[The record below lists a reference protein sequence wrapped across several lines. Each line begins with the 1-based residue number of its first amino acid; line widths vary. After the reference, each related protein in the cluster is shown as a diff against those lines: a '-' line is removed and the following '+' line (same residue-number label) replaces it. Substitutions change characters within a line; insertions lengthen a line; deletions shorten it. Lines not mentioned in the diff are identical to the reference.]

1 MSSSSS
7 TIRILLLLAP
17 VSVEDFAAVLI
28 IVSAD
33 ERLFSPLS
41 EDISWLVSNIFDETV
56 GSYDNKD
63 YSE

>member
-1 MSSSSS
+1 
-7 TIRILLLLAP
+7 
-17 VSVEDFAAVLI
+17 
-28 IVSAD
+28 VSAD